1 MNLRRILLRG
11 AGGLVAGGL
20 SKIGNAQ
27 TSPGTAFIVSGFPA
41 GGMGDFVARPLA
53 EKMRGKYASNV
64 LVEARTGAGG
74 RKLDHQHRHH
84 ITLLCPPDLHQNA
97 LPIKFRDRKI
107 EPSVK
112 HLLLIR
118 HSLPDEGHHTHP
130 HDPPL
135 KEEGH
140 RHAENLA
147 HRLKHEGIDRIV
159 CSPQQRAIDTAT
171 PLVNLLGLPLEI
183 IEGLAEVDR
192 FAGHYRSGETLFAE
206 GRWDEFI
213 AAPARYMGRDPV
225 EYRDTVLGAFSE
237 VANDPRGSRVAVFSH
252 GMTIKTILCAVLGLS
267 DEAFALFSTG
277 HCSVSRLSGNGFE
290 TVRSAKVTSEK
301 PLRRMK
307 VESINEA
314 LATKD

>member
-1 MNLRRILLRG
+1 
-11 AGGLVAGGL
+11 
-20 SKIGNAQ
+20 
-27 TSPGTAFIVSGFPA
+27 
-41 GGMGDFVARPLA
+41 
-53 EKMRGKYASNV
+53 
-64 LVEARTGAGG
+64 
-74 RKLDHQHRHH
+74 
-84 ITLLCPPDLHQNA
+84 
-97 LPIKFRDRKI
+97 
-107 EPSVK
+107 VK

-118 HSLPDEGHHTHP
+118 HGLPDEGHPTHP

-135 KEEGH
+135 KEHGH
-140 RHAENLA
+140 RHAERLA
-147 HRLKHEGIDRIV
+147 HRLKLEGIDRIV

-192 FAGHYRSGETLFAE
+192 FASHYRSGETLFAE

-213 AAPARYMGRDPV
+213 ASPARYMGRDPV
-225 EYRDTVLGAFSE
+225 EYRETVLGAFSQ
-237 VANDPRGSRVAVFSH
+237 VANDLEGSRIAVFSH

-267 DEAFALFSTG
+267 DEAFALLSTG

-290 TVRSAKVTSEK
+290 APGISKETTVK

-314 LATKD
+314 LV